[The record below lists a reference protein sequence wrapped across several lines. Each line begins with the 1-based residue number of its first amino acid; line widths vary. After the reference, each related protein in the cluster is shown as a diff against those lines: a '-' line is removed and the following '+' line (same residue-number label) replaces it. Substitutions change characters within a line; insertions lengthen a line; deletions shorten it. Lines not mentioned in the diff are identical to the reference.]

1 MPERPLLYR
10 VEADLGWFVV
20 RCEVL
25 AIALREAELMARM
38 IRSDVHIYHGE
49 QLVRTINPRRPS

>member
-10 VEADLGWFVV
+10 VEAHCGWFIV

-25 AIALREAELMARM
+25 DIALREAEMMARM
-38 IRSDVHIYHGE
+38 IRSDVHVYQGQ
-49 QLVRTINPRRPS
+49 QLVRTIKAQRPS

>member
-10 VEADLGWFVV
+10 VEADRGWYIV

-25 AIALREAELMARM
+25 DIALREAEMMARM
-38 IRSDVHIYHGE
+38 IRSDVHVYQGQ
-49 QLVRTINPRRPS
+49 QLVRTIKAQRPS